1 MSIKQGDKMLLD
13 RLRQDKQFK
22 ELLATVKQKET
33 FFYQVQDKIVDIQ
46 KTIDRNKNIIKAL
59 DSDSEELQQQI
70 NDITMSSDAI
80 SSVSEIDKFTD
91 SMVMNEKKQNAFKI
105 ANSKLEKTKEHLL
118 LTDYRKA
125 DDDLRLAYS
134 KLYEYGREWMAVN
147 IISNEIMEDFNIFFS
162 FFCNPYTPFR
172 FKNSEEMKKG
182 FISKI
187 NELLVDRIEL
197 APVIELT
204 GYNKIFKIEASVFK
218 REKKLKELKE
228 VL

>member
-1 MSIKQGDKMLLD
+1 MLLD
-13 RLRQDKQFK
+13 RLRKDEQFK

-33 FFYQVQDKIVDIQ
+33 FFYQIQDKIVDIQ

-59 DSDSEELQQQI
+59 DSDNEELQQQI

-91 SMVMNEKKQNAFKI
+91 SMAINEKKQNAFKI
-105 ANSKLEKTKEHLL
+105 ANSKLETTKEHLL
-118 LTDYRKA
+118 ITDYKKA
-125 DDDLRLAYS
+125 DDDVRLAYS
-134 KLYEYGREWMAVN
+134 KLYEYGREWIAKN
-147 IISNEIMEDFNIFFS
+147 ILSSEIMEDFNVFFS

-204 GYNKIFKIEASVFK
+204 GYNKIFKIEASVFN
-218 REKKLKELKE
+218 REKKLKELINKNCFKT

>member
-13 RLRQDKQFK
+13 RLRKDEQFK

-33 FFYQVQDKIVDIQ
+33 FFYQIQDKIVDIQ

-70 NDITMSSDAI
+70 NDITMSGDAI

-91 SMVMNEKKQNAFKI
+91 SMSMNEKKQNAFKF
-105 ANSKLEKTKEHLL
+105 ANSKLEKKKEYLL
-118 LTDYRKA
+118 LTDYKKA
-125 DDDLRLAYS
+125 DDDIRLAYS
-134 KLYEYGREWMAVN
+134 KLYEYGREWIAKN
-147 IISNEIMEDFNIFFS
+147 ILSSEIMEDFNIFFS

-187 NELLVDRIEL
+187 NELLADRIEL
-197 APVIELT
+197 TPVVELT
-204 GYNKIFKIEASVFK
+204 GYNKLFEIKTSVFN
-218 REKKLKELKE
+218 RENKINELKE
-228 VL
+228 AL